1 MSAIHFTKADRE
13 NLELV
18 RAVVLARLREGKWQN
33 LYDDWDDQNVSNFIT
48 FENTPTKN
56 LFFVLMQEVV
66 WQLIIQGVLTPGKD
80 APNPELP
87 WFRITNYGSRVLQE
101 ERFIPHDP
109 SGYLEEVKK
118 VTSRKVGQTSL
129 PYVEEAL
136 RCFTSGCNVASI
148 MMLGIAAE
156 AVLLDLCNAMQASLK
171 DPTAKQKFEK
181 LTWVGQKHRWV
192 MDTYDELPNA
202 VKKDKLPG
210 SLRLTLGSL
219 YDLIRKQ
226 RNEIGHPTKQPPE
239 IDRERAYVSFRMFP
253 PFIADVRAFANY
265 CKRNEL

>member
-1 MSAIHFTKADRE
+1 MSAIHFTKADRD

-18 RAVVLARLREGKWQN
+18 RNVVLARLREEKWES
-33 LYDDWDDQNVSNFIT
+33 LYDPWDDRDVSKFIT
-48 FENTPTKN
+48 FENPPTKD

-87 WFRITNYGSRVLQE
+87 WFRITSYGSKVLQE

-109 SGYLEEVKK
+109 SGYLEEVRK
-118 VTSRKVGQTSL
+118 VTSKQIGQTSL
-129 PYVEEAL
+129 PYIEEGL

-156 AVLLDLCNAMQASLK
+156 AVLLDLCNAMHSSLTG
-171 DPTAKQKFEK
+171 PSAKQKFEK
-181 LTWVGQKHRWV
+181 LAWVGQKHRWV
-192 MDTYDELPNA
+192 MNTYDSLPNTD
-202 VKKDKLPG
+202 KKNKLPS

-226 RNEIGHPTKQPPE
+226 RNDIGHPTKQPPE
-239 IDRERAYVSFRMFP
+239 IDREMAFISFRMFP
-253 PFIADVRAFANY
+253 PFIADVKVFAAY
-265 CKRNEL
+265 CRRHKL